1 MQRVLFWFL
10 SLNILLMKFIY
21 VVACSCSLFIL
32 VSGKYSILWI
42 HHNLFTHS
50 AVDRY
55 LNSFQF
61 LAIKKKT
68 AANILMPDSWW
79 AYVSISVWNIPRD
92 GIFGGVCI
100 L

>member
-1 MQRVLFWFL
+1 MLWLVVVVCLFSFL
-10 SLNILLMKFIY
+10 
-21 VVACSCSLFIL
+21 
-32 VSGKYSILWI
+32 GSIPFYEI

-68 AANILMPDSWW
+68 AANILMPDSW
-79 AYVSISVWNIPRD
+79 
-92 GIFGGVCI
+92 
-100 L
+100 